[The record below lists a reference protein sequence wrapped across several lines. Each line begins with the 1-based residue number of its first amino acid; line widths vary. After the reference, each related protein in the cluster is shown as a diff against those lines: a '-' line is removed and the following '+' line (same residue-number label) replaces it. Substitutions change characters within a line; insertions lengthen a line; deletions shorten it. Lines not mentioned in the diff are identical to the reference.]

1 MRIAEEISRLRRGDG
16 LHIFVEHW
24 DWIPEFEVWTRFVGI
39 EVCVAAG
46 RGKAGEVFAIGP
58 TRSISLALC
67 LDLECEMPSREGEGD
82 LDTL

>member
-1 MRIAEEISRLRRGDG
+1 
-16 LHIFVEHW
+16 
-24 DWIPEFEVWTRFVGI
+24 VGI

-67 LDLECEMPSREGEGD
+67 LDLECETSSREGEGD